1 MNVKPTLT
9 LLDIGLKQCFIKFS
23 FHFEG
28 VLLVVR
34 GCTFILRGCS
44 RTLKTLNSPPLASH
58 ALASTMASVTDL
70 LHKARPWRKYTYVRF
85 EIMHIYVPV
94 RRHVWR

>member
-34 GCTFILRGCS
+34 GCTFMLRGCS
-44 RTLKTLNSPPLASH
+44 RTLKTLNSPPLSA
-58 ALASTMASVTDL
+58 ATVG
-70 LHKARPWRKYTYVRF
+70 ARWQGR
-85 EIMHIYVPV
+85 IGISL
-94 RRHVWR
+94 